1 MGNLPAGQAGIN
13 FLQMSQQLLKIVN
26 GKIVTPYRIIPEG
39 CILISGNT
47 IIGVE
52 EKNISVDGAIEIDA
66 KGKYIAPGFIDI
78 HVHGGG
84 GHDFMDGTETAF
96 LKIAETHAKYGT
108 TSMLPTTLSSS
119 REELLQ
125 TLAVYE
131 DAHRNNINGA
141 QFLGLHLEGP
151 YFAMNQRG
159 AQDPKYIRDPNPEEY
174 KDIVARSSSIKRWS
188 AAPELKGA
196 IEFGKYMRSKGI
208 VPAVAHTDA
217 IYEEVLVAFE
227 NGFTLATH
235 LYSGMSGVTRR
246 NAYRFAGVIESAY
259 IIDEMDV
266 EIIADGIH
274 LPAPLLKLVY
284 KIKGA
289 DRTALITDAMRA
301 AGMPPGESTLGSIH
315 NGLKVIVED
324 GVAKLPDRSSFAG
337 SVATAD
343 RLIRSMIRMADVPLL
358 EAVRMMTATPAR
370 ILQVAD
376 KKGSITVGKDADLV
390 IFDSE
395 INIEMT
401 MVKGKVI
408 YEREEALN

>member
-1 MGNLPAGQAGIN
+1 MN
-13 FLQMSQQLLKIVN
+13 QQQIKIFN
-26 GKIVTPYRIIPEG
+26 GKIITPNRLIPQG
-39 CILISGNT
+39 CILISGDK
-47 IIGVE
+47 IIAIE
-52 EKNISVDGAIEIDA
+52 EKDIKIEGAIEINA
-66 KGKYIAPGFIDI
+66 QGKYVSPGFIDI

-84 GHDFMDGTETAF
+84 GHDFMDGTENAF

-125 TLAVYE
+125 TLSVYE
-131 DAHRNNINGA
+131 VAHQNNKNGT

-196 IEFGKYMRSKGI
+196 IEFGKYMKSKGI
-208 VPAVAHTDA
+208 LPAVAHTDA

-343 RLIRSMIRMADVPLL
+343 RLIRSMILMADVPLL

-370 ILQVAD
+370 ILQVED
-376 KKGSITVGKDADLV
+376 KKGSITIGKEADLV
-390 IFDSE
+390 IFDNE

-401 MVKGKVI
+401 IIKGRVI
-408 YEREEALN
+408 YNRQGKHF